1 MKKLFIGLMSLVWA
15 AGLVSLT
22 PVAANAQLSSD
33 DLWGTNTVD
42 TYTTEV
48 GFSDTDP
55 RQTVAKIIKI
65 ALGFL
70 GSIAVILVV
79 IAGFKWMTAGGNE
92 DKIAES
98 KKLMTA
104 AAVGLVIILLA
115 FAITNFVIGSV
126 VDSVRS

>member
-15 AGLVSLT
+15 AGLVSLV
-22 PVAANAQLSSD
+22 PVAANAQQINSET
-33 DLWGTNTVD
+33 LWGTGTENT
-42 TYTTEV
+42 YANEV
-48 GFSDTDP
+48 GFSTTDP
-55 RQTVAKIIKI
+55 RQTVAKIIKV

-70 GSIAVILVV
+70 GSIAVVLVV

-115 FAITNFVIGSV
+115 FAITNFVINSV
-126 VDSVRS
+126 IGAI

>member
-1 MKKLFIGLMSLVWA
+1 MKNWLIGLMSLVWA
-15 AGLVSLT
+15 AGLLS
-22 PVAANAQLSSD
+22 VAPTAVQAQNINSG
-33 DLWGTNTVD
+33 DLWGNGVVNSYTNN
-42 TYTTEV
+42 
-48 GFSDTDP
+48 GFSTTDP

-79 IAGFKWMTAGGNE
+79 LAGFKWMTAAGNE

-104 AAVGLVIILLA
+104 ALVGLVIILLA
-115 FAITNFVIGSV
+115 FAITNFVINSV
-126 VDSVRS
+126 ISAI

>member
-15 AGLVSLT
+15 AGLVSLM
-22 PVAANAQLSSD
+22 PAMANAQTTMTSN
-33 DLWGTNTVD
+33 DLWGNGTENSYTNA
-42 TYTTEV
+42 
-48 GFSDTDP
+48 GFSNTDP
-55 RQTVAKIIKI
+55 RQTVANIIKV

-70 GSIAVILVV
+70 GSIAVVLVV

-115 FAITNFVIGSV
+115 FAITNFVINSV
-126 VDSVRS
+126 IGAI

>member
-15 AGLVSLT
+15 AGLVSLVPAT
-22 PVAANAQLSSD
+22 ASAQQMNSE
-33 DLWGTNTVD
+33 DLWGTGTTD
-42 TYTTEV
+42 TYTDN
-48 GFSDTDP
+48 GFSQTDP

-104 AAVGLVIILLA
+104 AAIGLVIILLA
-115 FAITNFVIGSV
+115 FAITNFVIDSV
-126 VDSVRS
+126 VSSI